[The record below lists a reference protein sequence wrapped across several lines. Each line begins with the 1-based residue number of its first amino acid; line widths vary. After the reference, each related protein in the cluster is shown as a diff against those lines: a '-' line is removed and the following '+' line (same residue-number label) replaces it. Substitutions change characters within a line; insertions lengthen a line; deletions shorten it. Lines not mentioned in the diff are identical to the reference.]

1 MNEVIKKMIG
11 EANALIEKHEAFKSK
26 GLGLNVQ
33 DLFDWTSLW
42 EDMWSMVVLY
52 KSTYMENKNQLEIE
66 KWTRKIEL
74 KFEVDD
80 NGKKL
85 YTESTA
91 DAVINEE
98 FQQRDAEQLMLKT
111 CYEWLLNKM
120 ENIEKYINIVKMH
133 MKILNPIMNIND
145 PWQI

>member
-1 MNEVIKKMIG
+1 MNEVIKKMID
-11 EANALIEKHEAFKSK
+11 EANTLIEKHEAFKSK
-26 GLGLNVQ
+26 GLELSIK

-42 EDMWSMVVLY
+42 EDMWNMIVLY
-52 KSTYMENKNQLEIE
+52 KSTYMENKNSLEIE
-66 KWTRKIEL
+66 KGARRIEL
-74 KFEVDD
+74 KFEVDE

-98 FQQRDAEQLMLKT
+98 FQKKDAEQLMLKT

-120 ENIEKYINIVKMH
+120 ENIEKYINLVKMH
-133 MKILNPIMNIND
+133 MKILNPIMNINE